1 MSKRL
6 VERALDRLKEH
17 SKKSYSHNK
26 AIFLS
31 LSDEIREALGA
42 GLSLKA
48 IWETLYEEGRI
59 GFKYDTFLR
68 YSRQYLV
75 ELEKEKSSN
84 QIKNGVTRP
93 VKKKSVNKPR
103 DAAANKEKESTSAI
117 PTFEYNPEP
126 NMDDFT

>member
-31 LSDEIREALGA
+31 LSDEIREALDA

-48 IWETLYEEGRI
+48 IWETLYEERRI
-59 GFKYDTFLR
+59 IFKYDTFLR
-68 YSRQYLV
+68 YSRQYITDFKKIKTFSV
-75 ELEKEKSSN
+75 KNEVINSGRRNTESKQSNVSTNREKRSPSK
-84 QIKNGVTRP
+84 I
-93 VKKKSVNKPR
+93 
-103 DAAANKEKESTSAI
+103 D
-117 PTFEYNPEP
+117 TFEFNPTDNAEDL
-126 NMDDFT
+126 M

>member
-31 LSDEIREALGA
+31 LSDEIREALDA

-59 GFKYDTFLR
+59 SFKYDTFLR
-68 YSRQYLV
+68 YSRQCFAGLG
-75 ELEKEKSSN
+75 K
-84 QIKNGVTRP
+84 IKNSP
-93 VKKKSVNKPR
+93 VKDKLINTSRRSTESKQGNVSINR
-103 DAAANKEKESTSAI
+103 EKRSSSKIEAFEFN
-117 PTFEYNPEP
+117 PTGDPE
-126 NMDDFT
+126 DLI